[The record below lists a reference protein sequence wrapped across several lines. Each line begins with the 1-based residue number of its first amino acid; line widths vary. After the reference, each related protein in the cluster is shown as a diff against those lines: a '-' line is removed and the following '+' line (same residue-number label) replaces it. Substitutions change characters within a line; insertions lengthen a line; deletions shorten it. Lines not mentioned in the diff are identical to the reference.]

1 MDQAYWYMIDQGV
14 ATESSYPYND
24 SKTIGCTYSPPKKAI
39 TVGRCAN
46 VPSGIYDKM
55 MSAVVQQPVSVAI
68 ASESFVTYS
77 GGIYD
82 GDCNDEIDRGMLL
95 VGYGK
100 ADDGTKYWLLK
111 NTLGVGWGDKGFM
124 KLKRT

>member
-68 ASESFVTYS
+68 SSESLVTYH
-77 GGIYD
+77 GGIFD

-100 ADDGTKYWLLK
+100 ADDGTKYWILK
-111 NTLGVGWGDKGFM
+111 NTLGAGWGDNGFM